1 MEVSS
6 RKTLKINQPILLL
19 LGLFFVLGAILT
31 YIFVLK
37 GVFGDFGLSSLMPN
51 KNVVENLFKKS
62 NAKVAILYSNYTKNM
77 LPEESTWLEDNL
89 STWKKYLGNIKYSYD
104 LITDEG
110 IEKGEH
116 FAYEILILPGSKSLS
131 EREISQIKKFL
142 DSGGSVFASSG
153 TASYSNDGKWRGW
166 EFFSEVYGLKFVK
179 EIQSDEN
186 RRIHTLRGSLPLT
199 ANIPA
204 GFPLKI
210 ATWDLPLSVE
220 VLDPRTTQVSYWF
233 NYKLEDG
240 LVREEIKKSAG
251 IVYGTYGKGRFVWF
265 GFELNSII
273 GSQDDYVYFE
283 KLFNNSLKWLS
294 YIPVAFVKEWPG
306 DYDAAALIAP
316 VVSETN
322 NLNSLTSVFNKYKVK
337 PTYLFNSLYIE
348 DNKDLLKRLSRTGEI
363 AALVDIG
370 YLSSVDDTVNTLNSY
385 QEQKDKLKYNK
396 KLLEKYS
403 VSNIRGAIPYFG
415 LYDQNSIRALKDAGF
430 DYIITDSL
438 SDRSVPKVIW
448 DEEKNK
454 VTAITKTARDDYEVI
469 RDYGL
474 TQPEFQFYTYQEDID
489 RVLFEGGLYV
499 FKPHSELQFKD
510 EYVSV
515 VDNVL
520 NDLKVKKFWIA
531 SAKEISDWAVKKN
544 RVELRVE
551 KRSDNRVVLIISNA
565 GTETLENFKIQ
576 VDLYD
581 DAEDVRLSSEIIGTK
596 TAVFNYNRAS
606 RIVNVYVTDL
616 KPGES
621 RIYNIDYRKVNT

>member
-403 VSNIRGAIPYFG
+403 GSNIRGAIPYFG

>member
-89 STWKKYLGNIKYSYD
+89 STWKKYLSNIKYSYD
-104 LITDEG
+104 LITDES

-531 SAKEISDWAVKKN
+531 TAKEISDWAVKKN

-551 KRSDNRVVLIISNA
+551 KRSDNRVVLIISNS